1 MDASFQDQ
9 ITSILSDPE
18 QMKQISS
25 LAQSLM
31 GEGDDTS
38 TASAA
43 PNAGILSNVASVL
56 KQESKSSSEA
66 LLLAMKPYMRPERQN
81 KVDRAIRITR
91 VLHVAGKALGEYGAV
106 LDGI

>member
-9 ITSILSDPE
+9 INSILSDPE

-31 GEGDDTS
+31 GEGNAPSPDS
-38 TASAA
+38 ASQS
-43 PNAGILSNVASVL
+43 AGILSHVVNAM
-56 KQESKSSSEA
+56 KQENKSSSEA

-81 KVDRAIRITR
+81 KVERAIRITR